1 MSLLRFDP
9 TTADWVVFA
18 PSRKFRPHER
28 GLPSAEVAPAV
39 PPNCPFC
46 PGNEALT
53 PPEIYRVWADGNA
66 HPTKW
71 RVRVVPNKFPALRI
85 EESPNRIT
93 EDESFQYMRGCGAHE
108 VIIESP
114 EHFTPLAQQP
124 VEQIEC
130 VLKTLQGRYND
141 LMGDRRFQT
150 VIIFKNHG
158 EKAGTSLTH
167 PHWQLIAT
175 PVVPRLLRQMHFEA
189 TEYFDRT
196 GECIYC
202 ELLQSELASGRR
214 IIARNEGFVALMPYA
229 SHMPF
234 ETWILPLALEPSFR
248 VVKEN
253 RLRLL
258 AILLKE
264 VLLKLYT
271 ALDNPAYNLTIDDV
285 PRGDEDKEYFLWH
298 IRILPRLTTPAGFE
312 LGSGM
317 SINTVMPEDAA
328 AFLMEAP
335 TVPANGV
342 PTGMASTKP
351 A

>member
-1 MSLLRFDP
+1 
-9 TTADWVVFA
+9 
-18 PSRKFRPHER
+18 
-28 GLPSAEVAPAV
+28 
-39 PPNCPFC
+39 
-46 PGNEALT
+46 
-53 PPEIYRVWADGNA
+53 
-66 HPTKW
+66 
-71 RVRVVPNKFPALRI
+71 
-85 EESPNRIT
+85 
-93 EDESFQYMRGCGAHE
+93 
-108 VIIESP
+108 
-114 EHFTPLAQQP
+114 
-124 VEQIEC
+124 
-130 VLKTLQGRYND
+130 
-141 LMGDRRFQT
+141 
-150 VIIFKNHG
+150 
-158 EKAGTSLTH
+158 
-167 PHWQLIAT
+167 
-175 PVVPRLLRQMHFEA
+175 
-189 TEYFDRT
+189 
-196 GECIYC
+196 
-202 ELLQSELASGRR
+202 LASGRR